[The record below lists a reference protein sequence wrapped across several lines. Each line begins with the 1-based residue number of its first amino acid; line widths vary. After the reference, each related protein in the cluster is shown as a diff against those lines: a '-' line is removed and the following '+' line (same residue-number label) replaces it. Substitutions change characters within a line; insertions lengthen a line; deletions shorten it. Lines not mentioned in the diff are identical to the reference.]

1 MMHPQASAS
10 MTIDYPPGVPPYV
23 ARVYR
28 NVSSTA
34 GLASYLN
41 RIGE

>member
-1 MMHPQASAS
+1 MGIP
-10 MTIDYPPGVPPYV
+10 YPPGVPPYV

-34 GLASYLN
+34 GLASYTN
-41 RIGE
+41 KIGE